1 MDIQNIIRIFA
12 QIKVMVTKYITY
24 YIITGMIFMG
34 LADLN
39 IIIWKGELIDEE
51 TGEPITYDNWVR
63 IVNILLW
70 PFVIIYV
77 IRTWN
82 K

>member
-1 MDIQNIIRIFA
+1 
-12 QIKVMVTKYITY
+12 
-24 YIITGMIFMG
+24 MG

>member
-1 MDIQNIIRIFA
+1 MITQ
-12 QIKVMVTKYITY
+12 YITY

>member
-1 MDIQNIIRIFA
+1 MITQ
-12 QIKVMVTKYITY
+12 YITY

-39 IIIWKGELIDEE
+39 IIIWKGELKDEE
-51 TGEPITYDNWVR
+51 TGEPITYDNWIR
-63 IVNILLW
+63 FFNIFFW
-70 PFVIIYV
+70 PLVIIYV